1 MANLLTKD
9 GYNHVIFLKAT
20 GLGTDADPHILAVD
34 SSGGSGGAT
43 EAKQDDLI
51 ALLPT
56 ALTGSGNLKV
66 AVQESLP
73 AGTNAIGKLAANS
86 GVDIGDVDVTS
97 IAAGENHLGKV
108 GGNTSAVSV
117 SFTRPADTTAY
128 AAKDAVSN
136 STSAPTVLTFTN
148 LARVSAGSGYITK
161 ARLMTDQAAN
171 VARFRLH
178 LYHTAPTAINDNAQ
192 HAMLWA
198 NRANRIGFI
207 DFEAMQT
214 EGTGSDTAN
223 ALNSTIRLAFVC
235 AAASRTLYGLLETR
249 DAFTPAN
256 AQNFFIELMSEN
268 N

>member
-34 SSGGSGGAT
+34 SGGGSGGAT

-56 ALTGSGNLKV
+56 ALTGSGNFKV
-66 AVQESLP
+66 AVLEAL
-73 AGTNAIGKLAANS
+73 
-86 GVDIGDVDVTS
+86 
-97 IAAGENHLGKV
+97 AAGESHIGEV
-108 GGNTSAVSV
+108 GGNTAAVSV

-136 STSAPTVLTFTN
+136 STSAPTVLTFSN
-148 LARVSAGSGYITK
+148 LARVNAGSGYITK
-161 ARLMTDQAAN
+161 ARVMTDQAAN

-192 HAMLWA
+192 HTILWA

-207 DFEAMQT
+207 DFDAMQT
-214 EGTGSDTAN
+214 EGTGSDAAN

-235 AAASRTLYGLLETR
+235 AAASRTIYGLLETR

-256 AQNFFIELMSEN
+256 GQNFLIEITSEN

>member
-1 MANLLTKD
+1 MANFLTKD
-9 GYNHVIFLKAT
+9 GYNHVTFLKAT
-20 GLGTDADPHILAVD
+20 GLGTEADPHILTVD
-34 SSGGSGGAT
+34 NGSGGAT
-43 EAKQDDLI
+43 EAKQDTII
-51 ALLPT
+51 ARLPT
-56 ALTGSGNLKV
+56 ALTGSGNFKV

-73 AGTNAIGKLAANS
+73 AGEAHIG
-86 GVDIGDVDVTS
+86 
-97 IAAGENHLGKV
+97 EV
-108 GGNTSAVSV
+108 GGNTAVVSA

-148 LARVSAGSGYITK
+148 LARINAGSGYITK